1 MESFTFSVKAI
12 LCFEFSWHMEHSF
25 IRLPA
30 IECMYVA
37 KAYWYLRYRLV
48 FKRETKRLIHIHT
61 HTCVMCTCIAI
72 WPMFV
77 VVAVVICLRAKI
89 WTYLL
94 HSFVN
99 VVMFHF
105 NCSMFM
111 LASSLQ
117 FNWFGAWKSAS
128 FALSLFISDSIQVL
142 CVSHWVKSWISDQI
156 AALNERNSETQR
168 CDAIVYKR

>member
-1 MESFTFSVKAI
+1 
-12 LCFEFSWHMEHSF
+12 
-25 IRLPA
+25 
-30 IECMYVA
+30 MYVA
-37 KAYWYLRYRLV
+37 KAYWYLCYRLL
-48 FKRETKRLIHIHT
+48 FKRETKRLIHIYACMCNVY
-61 HTCVMCTCIAI
+61 CVCIAI

-77 VVAVVICLRAKI
+77 AVAVFVVVVVICRRAKI